1 MKLSSA
7 GYNGLDM
14 MGWAL
19 WADKG
24 LGGAVATVPPEW
36 PDKIA
41 LLRSWSCFAFG
52 PYHYF
57 MRGNRLQALSGDKSV
72 EGGF

>member
-24 LGGAVATVPPEW
+24 LGGAVIAVPPEW
-36 PDKIA
+36 LTK
-41 LLRSWSCFAFG
+41 
-52 PYHYF
+52 
-57 MRGNRLQALSGDKSV
+57 
-72 EGGF
+72 